1 MQKQKVN
8 RKAIDE
14 INRIQAKYGGYRP
27 DLINMLFAKKLA
39 CLTKALLILT
49 AVLAILTLINIYLL
63 ITCI

>member
-14 INRIQAKYGGYRP
+14 IDRIQTKYGGYRP

-49 AVLAILTLINIYLL
+49 AVLAILTLINIYLNP
-63 ITCI
+63 